1 MKSIIQKIG
10 MMVAM
15 LLSFTSAWAY
25 SFEADGVYYNIL
37 SDGTSVGVTYRDT
50 SYDTYIGDVAIP
62 PTVEHDGKSYTVTE
76 IGNRA
81 FYKSTSVTSISIPS
95 TITKIGSYAFQNAN
109 HIKKVYITNLSAWC
123 MMEIDSFYSS
133 PLVYGGSL
141 VLNGQTV
148 SSLDEID
155 SSCTKIGKYAFYG
168 NTHLKNVII
177 PNSIKT
183 VEACAFQ
190 GCSNI
195 EFMEIG
201 KNVTSMGEG
210 AFKGC
215 TQLSTIKFVDSP
227 LTIKLGRYEYNKIYR
242 YFKDCPLKTVY
253 TGRKIDWADDG
264 YNYESYYPFNTVTTG
279 IINVDMSNMA
289 SAFTALSDV
298 YIGPNCNEFSI
309 YKKKLTNL
317 YVFTNEI
324 NRAYIESTNVNLFV
338 IDKTN
343 VPLKLQELTFTSTSN
358 IVEVSNLPNNQ
369 EYTYGS
375 LPSLTPNQFTSNVPS
390 MDICIDAMSINKNV
404 GSYNDGIGV
413 NLYNSL
419 WSVIINIPF
428 SYNIVPASLTI
439 IANDASKKYG
449 SANPELSC
457 SFFGFKNNETAEVL
471 TRLPNVE
478 TTATVNSPV
487 GTYPIIAT
495 GAEAQ
500 NYSFTYERGTLTVT
514 KADQEIEWNQL
525 FGTVNVGD
533 VVELTATST
542 SGLPIKYTVTDES
555 IAEIYSQ
562 GGKKFVEFLKPGT
575 VSIRANQE
583 GNENYNEADR
593 VSKSVTVASLVKEV
607 ILNQTSVNLNE
618 GDTYQLTAIIS
629 PSDAPN
635 KTLEW
640 SSSNTEVAT
649 VDANGKITAI
659 KQGQATITA
668 KTADGSNITATCEV
682 KVLKLVSDIILDV
695 SSASLAEGQTLQLNA
710 TITPEQAD
718 DKTLQWISSNETIAT
733 VDQSGLVTA
742 VAKGSAKIRVES
754 VDGSGVYAECD
765 VEVYP
770 YSGINTISADGIQIT
785 TEPFIATIQGVEE
798 GTTIRLFD
806 MSGNI
811 LYLGSEP
818 RVEVGQTG
826 IYILVVNN
834 KAYKIKL

>member
-1 MKSIIQKIG
+1 MTARYMIYMGRDITNLYKS
-10 MMVAM
+10 
-15 LLSFTSAWAY
+15 
-25 SFEADGVYYNIL
+25 
-37 SDGTSVGVTYRDT
+37 
-50 SYDTYIGDVAIP
+50 DTYSSSAVFASHK
-62 PTVEHDGKSYTVTE
+62 TLSLVE
-76 IGNRA
+76 IGN
-81 FYKSTSVTSISIPS
+81 SVTRIYPGLFRNCISLESIISSSDNLKIIDEDAFRGCTQLWQISDNVLKSIEQ
-95 TITKIGSYAFQNAN
+95 IGSYAFSECPQINNIYLHNIKEMGIGAFSCYNGKLENA
-109 HIKKVYITNLSAWC
+109 YIGDALTSIPENCFNSQ
-123 MMEIDSFYSS
+123 S
-133 PLVYGGSL
+133 
-141 VLNGQTV
+141 N
-148 SSLDEID
+148 
-155 SSCTKIGKYAFYG
+155 
-168 NTHLKNVII
+168 LKNVYIG
-177 PNSIKT
+177 NSVT
-183 VEACAFQ
+183 
-190 GCSNI
+190 S
-195 EFMEIG
+195 IG
-201 KNVTSMGEG
+201 KLAFRGCEKLIYLYIFSENLTTIGEEAIPTSVSKIFVPNPSRYDNLFNGYYKDYLIIIDNTTFEYSGNIPQFSYRNNVIG
-210 AFKGC
+210 ASIAF
-215 TQLSTIKFVDSP
+215 DS
-227 LTIKLGRYEYNKIYR
+227 N
-242 YFKDCPLKTVY
+242 
-253 TGRKIDWADDG
+253 
-264 YNYESYYPFNTVTTG
+264 
-279 IINVDMSNMA
+279 
-289 SAFTALSDV
+289 
-298 YIGPNCNEFSI
+298 
-309 YKKKLTNL
+309 
-317 YVFTNEI
+317 
-324 NRAYIESTNVNLFV
+324 NVNINSGVYNTKADVSF
-338 IDKTN
+338 N
-343 VPLKLQELTFTSTSN
+343 FSN
-358 IVEVSNLPNNQ
+358 GL
-369 EYTYGS
+369 
-375 LPSLTPNQFTSNVPS
+375 SLTATVP
-390 MDICIDAMSINKNV
+390 IAYTITPV
-404 GSYNDGIGV
+404 Q
-413 NLYNSL
+413 
-419 WSVIINIPF
+419 
-428 SYNIVPASLTI
+428 LTI
-439 IANDASKKYG
+439 IPENVSRQYG
-449 SANPELSC
+449 SANPELTC

-500 NYSFTYERGTLTVT
+500 NYSFTYERGILTVT
-514 KADQEIEWNQL
+514 KADQEIEWDQS

-542 SGLPIKYTVTDES
+542 SGLPIKYTATDES

-593 VSKSVTVASLVKEV
+593 VSKSVTVASLVKDV

-682 KVLKLVSDIILDV
+682 KVLKLVSDIVLNV

-718 DKTLQWISSNETIAT
+718 DKTLLWISSNEAIAT

-742 VAKGSAKIRVES
+742 VAKGSAKIRVEA

-765 VEVYP
+765 VEVYA
-770 YSGINTISADGIQIT
+770 YSGIDTISVDGIQIT